1 MEQCRPDPDTLRVLD
16 PIPPPALNLL
26 VAVGCGLLIG
36 IEREQHKA
44 ESGSRT
50 VAGVRTLTLAAVA
63 GAVGAMLGPVALA
76 IAGGTLGAL
85 LVAGY
90 WRVEASDH
98 PGLTSEVAALLA
110 FLLGVLAMTEPIV
123 AAALAVV
130 VTAVLQYKTRL
141 HEFARRVLTE
151 RELNDAL
158 VLLASALIVL
168 PVLPDTPLV
177 AGIDVDVK
185 RLWLL
190 VVMVMAISATGYVA
204 IRALG
209 PRLGLL
215 LTGLA
220 GGLVSSAAVIAGMGQ
235 RARSEPGLLA
245 PCVAAAM
252 AANVAST
259 ALFLAV
265 TWTAA
270 PALGPRLIVPIGAA
284 IAVALGFT
292 LFHGR
297 DAWSAGDG
305 NPSTT
310 PGRPFHFGKALEF
323 AAIIGAAL
331 VTASLLGRW
340 LGDAGVLVA
349 GALAGLADSHAAA
362 ASLGALHRTGRLLD
376 AQAVPALLLAFA
388 ANGLTRCVLAIRAGG
403 GAFAT
408 RIVPAVVAMQGAA
421 WLAWFATDR

>member
-1 MEQCRPDPDTLRVLD
+1 MLD
-16 PIPPPALNLL
+16 PIPSPALNLL
-26 VAVGCGLLIG
+26 VALGCGLLIG

-44 ESGSRT
+44 ENDTRT
-50 VAGVRTLTLAAVA
+50 VAGVRTLTLAALA
-63 GAVGAMLGPVALA
+63 GAVGALLGSIPLA
-76 IAGGTLGAL
+76 IAGATLGAL

-90 WRVEASDH
+90 WRVEATDH
-98 PGLTSEVAALLA
+98 PGLTSEVAALLS
-110 FLLGVLAMTEPIV
+110 FLLGVLAMTEPLI

-168 PVLPDTPLV
+168 PVLPDTPPI
-177 AGIDVDVK
+177 AGIDVDLK

-190 VVMVMAISATGYVA
+190 VVMVMAISAAGYVA

-209 PRLGLL
+209 PRIGLL
-215 LTGLA
+215 LKGLA

-235 RARSEPGLLA
+235 RARSEPALLA
-245 PCVAAAM
+245 PCAAAAM
-252 AANVAST
+252 AANIAST
-259 ALFLAV
+259 ALFLVV

-270 PALGPRLIVPIGAA
+270 PALGPKLAAPIGAA
-284 IAVALGFT
+284 LAVALGFA
-292 LFHGR
+292 LVFGR
-297 DAWSAGDG
+297 DAWATGDG
-305 NPSTT
+305 AAAAT

-340 LGDAGVLVA
+340 LGDAGVFVA
-349 GALAGLADSHAAA
+349 GALAGLADSQAAA
-362 ASLGALHRTGRLLD
+362 VSLGALHRTGRLVES
-376 AQAVPALLLAFA
+376 QAVPALLLAFG

-403 GAFAT
+403 RPYAM
-408 RIVPAVVAMQGAA
+408 RIVPAVLAMQAAA
-421 WLAWFATDR
+421 WLAWLATHG

>member
-1 MEQCRPDPDTLRVLD
+1 MPD
-16 PIPPPALNLL
+16 PIPAPALNLL
-26 VAVGCGLLIG
+26 VALGCGLLIG

-44 ESGSRT
+44 ENDTRT
-50 VAGVRTLTLAAVA
+50 VAGVRTLTLAALA
-63 GAVGAMLGPVALA
+63 GAVGAMLGPIALA
-76 IAGGTLGAL
+76 IAGATLGAL

-90 WRVEASDH
+90 WRVEAADH

-110 FLLGVLAMTEPIV
+110 FLLGVLAMAEPIV

-168 PVLPDTPLV
+168 PILPETPLV
-177 AGIDVDVK
+177 AGIDVDLK

-190 VVMVMAISATGYVA
+190 VVMVMAISAAGYVA

-270 PALGPRLIVPIGAA
+270 PALGPRVAAPIGAA
-284 IAVALGFT
+284 IVVALAFT
-292 LFHGR
+292 LFYGR
-297 DAWSAGDG
+297 DAWKAGDG
-305 NPSTT
+305 GPSTT

-331 VTASLLGRW
+331 VAASLLGRW

-349 GALAGLADSHAAA
+349 GALAGLADSQAAA
-362 ASLGALHRTGRLLD
+362 ASLGALHRTGLLVE
-376 AQAVPALLLAFA
+376 AQAVPALLLAFG
-388 ANGLTRCVLAIRAGG
+388 ANGLTRCVLAIRSGG
-403 GAFAT
+403 GPYAS
-408 RIVPAVVAMQGAA
+408 RIVPAVIAMQAAA
-421 WLAWFATDR
+421 WLAWFATRG